1 MRLAL
6 EVVLCIIA
14 AYSFGVIFNIKGKYL
29 RISAIGGGIAWLSY
43 KLLLMVGMEN
53 NLSFFFATI
62 CFGVY
67 VEVCARLYNA
77 PSTIMSVC
85 AMIILVPGYGVYNT
99 FYAFLTNDYTAGVRN
114 GISTLMIAGAI
125 SLGLVFITTL
135 FRRRKTNDILGKII
149 NSFKKINKK
158 ANLSIRLL
166 RFLSNQRLEEYTHT
180 YTDSSVFNFTIVR
193 IVNVL
198 FSSRIFAFYK

>member
-6 EVVLCIIA
+6 EVFLCMVA

-29 RISAIGGGIAWLSY
+29 KISAIGGGIAWLSY
-43 KLLLMVGMEN
+43 KLLLMAGMEN

-62 CFGVY
+62 CFGIY
-67 VEVCARLYNA
+67 VEICARVYNA
-77 PSTIMSVC
+77 PSTLMSVC

-99 FYAFLTNDYTAGVRN
+99 LYGFLTNDYTEAVKN

-135 FRRRKTNDILGKII
+135 FRSRKTNDFLTRCIEFFRKFILKKKNIDEDDDIKIED
-149 NSFKKINKK
+149 F
-158 ANLSIRLL
+158 
-166 RFLSNQRLEEYTHT
+166 
-180 YTDSSVFNFTIVR
+180 
-193 IVNVL
+193 
-198 FSSRIFAFYK
+198 

>member
-149 NSFKKINKK
+149 NLFKKINK
-158 ANLSIRLL
+158 N
-166 RFLSNQRLEEYTHT
+166 
-180 YTDSSVFNFTIVR
+180 SSEDDDIKIEDF
-193 IVNVL
+193 
-198 FSSRIFAFYK
+198 

>member
-43 KLLLMVGMEN
+43 KLLLMAGMEN

-62 CFGVY
+62 CFGIY
-67 VEVCARLYNA
+67 VEVCARIYNA

-85 AMIILVPGYGVYNT
+85 AMIKALHQVYP
-99 FYAFLTNDYTAGVRN
+99 L
-114 GISTLMIAGAI
+114 
-125 SLGLVFITTL
+125 
-135 FRRRKTNDILGKII
+135 
-149 NSFKKINKK
+149 
-158 ANLSIRLL
+158 
-166 RFLSNQRLEEYTHT
+166 
-180 YTDSSVFNFTIVR
+180 
-193 IVNVL
+193 
-198 FSSRIFAFYK
+198 